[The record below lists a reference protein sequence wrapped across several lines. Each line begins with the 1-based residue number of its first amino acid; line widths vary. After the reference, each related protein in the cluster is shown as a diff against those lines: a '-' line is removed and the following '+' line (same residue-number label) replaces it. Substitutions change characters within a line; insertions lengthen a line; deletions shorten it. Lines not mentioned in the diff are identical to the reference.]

1 MKTGQY
7 QLSFLGG
14 LLASYILGS
23 VCSAGLHISFTVYF
37 PYMAA
42 LLLAAALASGILV
55 LKQSARTWIAFVGLF
70 FMLGIFRFAV
80 AYELPSQDISHR
92 AGESVRVMGT
102 IADAPRVRTDA
113 DGTQHI
119 RYTVAA
125 ESIVQR
131 KTEEPTGG
139 KLYVYMRSDGTDEE
153 HLGQIGDRIA
163 AEGKVHRPQSY
174 QNPGQLDTRF
184 LLRVD
189 GITATLF
196 AKKGD
201 MSIEQNEEPSYAQ
214 SFMRWAANVRAH
226 YLGRMTEVMPRADAA
241 AIFAMLFGG
250 YEGIRP
256 DLLEAFT
263 VTGIVH
269 ILSVSGSHISLLAA
283 VIAWLALFLRLP
295 RALSAATVI
304 LAIIVYVILAG
315 LVPPAVRSGIMGAV
329 AFLGLVLGRER
340 DAQYLLVLT
349 GLLMLLVSPLLVFH
363 ISFQLS
369 FLATAGL
376 LFLAPLLMQKME
388 RLPRLIAASFSITMG
403 AQLATLPILAW
414 HFNQISLSSLLS
426 NLIVVP
432 IVDII
437 IDLGLGGGIAAFLIP
452 VLGKVVFAFDSL
464 LLGLTFELTRMLA
477 ALPLS
482 QIWLPSMGV
491 CATLFYYLLLVLL
504 FLPKEAREYFA
515 LSIRRFRYF
524 IIIVSIFTVAA
535 LFSWQIMRPNEVE
548 VHFID
553 VGQGDAAL
561 VVTPHGHAMLFDTG
575 GTRDGAFDIG
585 ARVDLPYLRHY
596 GIHALDYIFLSH
608 AHEDHAAGA
617 GAILSRMPVKHVYTA
632 DEGTPA
638 YARSMRLGDGSPLL
652 MKLSRAEEGQSITVD
667 GVTVDVLYAPAY
679 ETVAHA
685 TGNEVSNVYRVRY
698 GNASFL
704 FTGDLVAEHE
714 EKMIARGIDLH
725 TTVLKVP
732 HHGSDTSSCEN
743 FVRATTPL
751 YAVYCV
757 GADNSFGH
765 PRPSVVERYE
775 RMGARTLRTDRDGAI
790 VFRTDGTHL
799 SVSTYAAE
807 KFLRD

>member
-7 QLSFLGG
+7 QLSFLSG
-14 LLASYILGS
+14 LLTSYILGS
-23 VCSAGLHISFTVYF
+23 VCSAWLHISFTVYF
-37 PYMAA
+37 PYLTA
-42 LLLAAALASGILV
+42 LLLIAALASGIFV
-55 LKQSARTWIAFVGLF
+55 LKHSERTWIAFVGLF
-70 FMLGIFRFAV
+70 FMLGIFRFAA
-80 AYELPSQDISHR
+80 AYELPPQDISHS
-92 AGESVRVMGT
+92 AGETVRVMGT
-102 IADAPRVRTDA
+102 ITDTPRIRTDV
-113 DGTQHI
+113 DGTRHI

-125 ESIVQR
+125 ESIVQG
-131 KTEEPTGG
+131 KTEEPISG
-139 KLYVYMRSDGTDEE
+139 KLYVYMRSEGTEE
-153 HLGQIGDRIA
+153 AYLGQIGDRIA
-163 AEGKVHRPQSY
+163 AEGKVRRPQSY

-196 AKKGD
+196 AQKGD
-201 MSIEQNEEPSYAQ
+201 MSIAQNEAPSYAQ
-214 SFMRWAANVRAH
+214 SFMRWAANVRTH
-226 YLGRMTEVMPRADAA
+226 YLDRMTEVMPRTDAA

-256 DLLEAFT
+256 ELLEAFT

-295 RALSAATVI
+295 RALSAAAVI

-329 AFLGLVLGRER
+329 AFLGLILGRER
-340 DAQYLLVLT
+340 DGQYLLVLT

-376 LFLAPLLMQKME
+376 LFLAPLLLEKME
-388 RLPRLIAASFSITMG
+388 RLPRLIAASLSLTIG
-403 AQLATLPILAW
+403 AQLTTLPILAW
-414 HFNQISLSSLLS
+414 HFNQISISALLS

-437 IDLGLGGGIAAFLIP
+437 IILGLGGGIAAFLIP
-452 VLGKVVFAFDSL
+452 VLGKIIFAFDSL
-464 LLGLTFELTRMLA
+464 LLGTAFELTQLLA

-491 CATLFYYLLLVLL
+491 CSALCYYLLLSLL
-504 FLPKEAREYFA
+504 FLPAENREYII
-515 LSIRRFRYF
+515 LLIRRFQRF
-524 IIIVSIFTVAA
+524 IIIISIFFLVAA
-535 LFSWQIMRPNEVE
+535 FSWQIMRSDEME

-561 VVTPHGHAMLFDTG
+561 VVTPNGHAMLFDTG

-617 GAILSRMPVKHVYTA
+617 GAVLSRVPVKHVYTA
-632 DEGTPA
+632 DEGTAA

-652 MKLSRAEEGQSITVD
+652 MKLGRAEEGQSITVD

-679 ETVAHA
+679 DTVEHA

-725 TTVLKVP
+725 VTVLKVP
-732 HHGSDTSSCEN
+732 HHGSDTSSCED
-743 FVRATTPL
+743 FVEAVSPL
-751 YAVYCV
+751 YAVCCV

-765 PRPSVVERYE
+765 PRPSVMERYE
-775 RMGARTLRTDRDGAI
+775 QIGARTLRTDRDGAI

>member
-7 QLSFLGG
+7 QLSFLCG
-14 LLASYILGS
+14 LLAAFILGS
-23 VCSAGLHISFTVYF
+23 ACSAWLHISFTAYF

-70 FMLGIFRFAV
+70 FMLGIFRFAA
-80 AYELPSQDISHR
+80 AYEIPSQDISHR
-92 AGESVRVMGT
+92 AGESVRVMGMIT
-102 IADAPRVRTDA
+102 DTPRVRTDA

-125 ESIVQR
+125 ESIVQG
-131 KTEEPTGG
+131 KTEEPTSG

-153 HLGQIGDRIA
+153 HLGQIGDHIA

-196 AKKGD
+196 AQKGA
-201 MSIEQNEEPSYAQ
+201 MSIEQNEAPSYTQ
-214 SFMRWAANVRAH
+214 GFMRWAANVRAH

-256 DLLEAFT
+256 ELLEAFT

-295 RALSAATVI
+295 RGISAVAVI

-315 LVPPAVRSGIMGAV
+315 LVPPAVRSGIMGGV

-376 LFLAPLLMQKME
+376 LFLAPLLMEKME

-426 NLIVVP
+426 NLVVVP
-432 IVDII
+432 IVDLII
-437 IDLGLGGGIAAFLIP
+437 ILGLGGGIAAFLVP
-452 VLGKVVFAFDSL
+452 VLGKIVFAFDSL
-464 LLGLTFELTRMLA
+464 LLGVTFEMTRVLA

-491 CATLFYYLLLVLL
+491 LAAIFYYLLLVLL
-504 FLPKEAREYFA
+504 FLPKEKRDYFI
-515 LSIRRFRYF
+515 LLIQPLRHF
-524 IIIVSIFTVAA
+524 IIIVSFFFLVAA
-535 LFSWQIMRPNEVE
+535 FSWQIMRPNEME

-575 GTRDGAFDIG
+575 GTRDDAFDIG

-617 GAILSRMPVKHVYTA
+617 GAILTRMPVKHVYTA
-632 DEGTPA
+632 DEGRAA
-638 YARSMRLGDGSPLL
+638 YARSMRLGDDSPLL
-652 MKLSRAEEGQSITVD
+652 MKLGRAEEGQSITVD

-679 ETVAHA
+679 ETVEHA

-743 FVRATTPL
+743 FVRAANPL

-799 SVSTYAAE
+799 SVSTYVAE

>member
-7 QLSFLGG
+7 QLSFLCG

-23 VCSAGLHISFTVYF
+23 VCSAWLHISFTAYL

-55 LKQSARTWIAFVGLF
+55 LKQSERTWIAFVGLF
-70 FMLGIFRFAV
+70 FMLGVFRFAA

-92 AGESVRVMGT
+92 AGESVRVTGT
-102 IADAPRVRTDA
+102 ITDAPRIRTDA
-113 DGTQHI
+113 DGIQHI

-125 ESIVQR
+125 ESIVQGE
-131 KTEEPTGG
+131 TEEPISG
-139 KLYVYMRSDGTDEE
+139 KLYVYMRSDGAEEE

-184 LLRVD
+184 LLHVD

-201 MSIEQNEEPSYAQ
+201 LSVENNENPTYAQ
-214 SFMRWAANVRAH
+214 AFMRWAANVRTH
-226 YLGRMTEVMPRADAA
+226 YLDRMTEVMPRTDAA

-250 YEGIRP
+250 YEGIRTE
-256 DLLEAFT
+256 LLEAFT

-295 RALSAATVI
+295 RGISAAAVI

-315 LVPPAVRSGIMGAV
+315 LVPPAVRSGIMGGV
-329 AFLGLVLGRER
+329 AFLGLILGRER

-376 LFLAPLLMQKME
+376 LFLAPLLMEKME

-426 NLIVVP
+426 NLVVVP
-432 IVDII
+432 IVDLII
-437 IDLGLGGGIAAFLIP
+437 ILGLGGGIAAVLVP
-452 VLGKVVFAFDSL
+452 VLGKIVFALDSL
-464 LLGLTFELTRMLA
+464 LLGITFEMTRMLV

-491 CATLFYYLLLVLL
+491 LAALFYYLLLVMLV
-504 FLPKEAREYFA
+504 LPKEKRGYFV
-515 LSIRRFRYF
+515 LLIQPFRRFF
-524 IIIVSIFTVAA
+524 IIVSIFTVAA
-535 LFSWQIMRPNEVE
+535 LFLWQMMRPDEVE

-617 GAILSRMPVKHVYTA
+617 GAILTRMPVKHVYTA
-632 DEGTPA
+632 DEGTAA
-638 YARSMRLGDGSPLL
+638 YARSMRVGDGSPLL
-652 MKLSRAEEGQSITVD
+652 MKLGRAEEGQSITVD

-679 ETVAHA
+679 ETVEHA

-714 EKMIARGIDLH
+714 EKMIARGIGLH

-732 HHGSDTSSCEN
+732 HHGSDTSSCAD
-743 FVRATTPL
+743 FVEASHPL

-775 RMGARTLRTDRDGAI
+775 RMGAKTLRTDRDGAI
-790 VFRTDGTHL
+790 VFRTDGMHL